1 MTLHLIIVIVFKR
14 LRNAPAHRL
23 EASKVNDES
32 NLVPLHNGLHQ
43 GRIKYAAAFEQH
55 MQSTDALQA
64 IKNQGAAV
72 RKVVQDVWRK

>member
-1 MTLHLIIVIVFKR
+1 
-14 LRNAPAHRL
+14 
-23 EASKVNDES
+23 
-32 NLVPLHNGLHQ
+32 
-43 GRIKYAAAFEQH
+43 